1 VTALSVTAFLALLLV
16 AARLGGALFARLRQP
31 RVVGEIAAGAL
42 VSGVVSALGLTTG
55 ALAGGEAAGPAR
67 AVVCDL
73 LSTTGFALLMFVSG
87 AGMRRLLPAEDRKVV
102 AWLATSGTAL
112 PFAAAVA
119 LASWVPLDVL
129 LGPARSHAAL
139 ILVLGFAAAVTS
151 IPVISRIFHDLKV
164 LDSRFARLVLGV
176 AVVEDVV
183 LWAVLPVATAL
194 ARAGDLPGRRIAGH
208 VALSLLFVVM
218 CLALGPRLVRT
229 LRSAAAPL
237 VRRVPGLWLA
247 LLLVAFLLAGKA
259 CDVPTFLAAFFAGLA
274 LVPGA
279 AAAADSGVETAE
291 AAEARALQRLE
302 GLAYATIVPLAFAV
316 VGVKLELGAGFSPL
330 LVLALIAV
338 ACAVKLAS
346 VALGA
351 WRAGFRGLDVVNLAV
366 ATNARGGPGIVLA
379 AVAYEERI
387 VNGAGYTALVLLAVV
402 TSQLAGAWLEWL
414 LRRGRP
420 LLAGDVAAPVTP
432 VADVAPAGGG

>member
-1 VTALSVTAFLALLLV
+1 MTAISVAALLAMLLA

-42 VSGVVSALGLTTG
+42 ASALGLMT
-55 ALAGGEAAGPAR
+55 LGGEAAGPAR

-73 LSTTGFALLMFVSG
+73 VATSGFALLMFVSG
-87 AGMRRLLPAEDRKVV
+87 AGMRRLLPAEDRAIV

-119 LASWVPLDVL
+119 LAAWVPLGAL
-129 LGPARSHAAL
+129 MGPAASHAAL

-176 AVVEDVV
+176 AVVEDVA

-194 ARAGDLPGRRIAGH
+194 ARAGELPGRRIAFH
-208 VALSLLFVVM
+208 VALSLLFVGV
-218 CLALGPRLVRT
+218 CLGVGPRLVRA
-229 LRSAAAPL
+229 LRGALASL
-237 VRRVPGLWLA
+237 VVRAPGLWLA
-247 LLLVAFLLAGKA
+247 LLLVAFLVAGRA
-259 CDVPTFLAAFFAGLA
+259 CDVPAFLAAFFAGLA

-279 AAAADSGVETAE
+279 PGGGPAE
-291 AAEARALQRLE
+291 AAEGRALARLE
-302 GLAYATIVPLAFAV
+302 ALAYATIVPLAFAV
-316 VGVKLELGAGFSPL
+316 VGTRLELGAGFSPL
-330 LVLALIAV
+330 LVLALIGA

-387 VNGAGYTALVLLAVV
+387 VSGAGYTALVLLAVV

-414 LRRGRP
+414 LRAGRP
-420 LLAGDVAAPVTP
+420 LLAGDLAPAGTLVEP
-432 VADVAPAGGG
+432 AADVAPAGGG

>member
-1 VTALSVTAFLALLLV
+1 MTALTVAALLALLLV

-42 VSGVVSALGLTTG
+42 VSALGL
-55 ALAGGEAAGPAR
+55 AGEPADPAR
-67 AVVCDL
+67 AVVSDL
-73 LSTTGFALLMFVSG
+73 VATTGFALLMFVSG

-119 LASWVPLDVL
+119 LAAWVPLDAL
-129 LGPARSHAAL
+129 LGPAGSHAAL
-139 ILVLGFAAAVTS
+139 VLVLGFAAAVTS

-194 ARAGDLPGRRIAGH
+194 ARAGDLPGRRIAFH
-208 VALSLLFVVM
+208 VALSLLFVGM
-218 CLALGPRLVRT
+218 CLAIGPRLVRSV
-229 LRSAAAPL
+229 RSLGAPL
-237 VRRVPGLWLA
+237 VARAPGLWLA
-247 LLLVAFLLAGKA
+247 LLLVAFLLAGRA

-279 AAAADSGVETAE
+279 AGGPAE
-291 AAEARALQRLE
+291 AAEARALARLE
-302 GLAYATIVPLAFAV
+302 ALAYATIVPLAFAL

-330 LVLALIAV
+330 LVLALIGV

-402 TSQLAGAWLEWL
+402 TSQLAGAWLEGL

-420 LLAGDVAAPVTP
+420 LLAGDVAPSPVAPL
-432 VADVAPAGGG
+432 ADVAS

>member
-1 VTALSVTAFLALLLV
+1 VTALSVAALLALLLV

-42 VSGVVSALGLTTG
+42 VSALGLTTG
-55 ALAGGEAAGPAR
+55 ALAGGEAAGPTR

-73 LSTTGFALLMFVSG
+73 LATAGFALLMFVSG
-87 AGMRRLLPAEDRKVV
+87 AGMRRLLPAEDRKIV

-119 LASWVPLDVL
+119 LAAWVPLDTL
-129 LGPARSHAAL
+129 LGPAGSHAAL

-194 ARAGDLPGRRIAGH
+194 ARAGDLPARRIAGH

-237 VRRVPGLWLA
+237 VRRVPGLWLVT
-247 LLLVAFLLAGKA
+247 LLVAFLLAGKA

-279 AAAADSGVETAE
+279 AAAEGTAE
-291 AAEARALQRLE
+291 AAEVRALERLE
-302 GLAYATIVPLAFAV
+302 RLTYASIVPVAFAI
-316 VGVKLELGAGFSPL
+316 VGTKLELGAGFSPL
-330 LVLALIAV
+330 LVLALIGV

-414 LRRGRP
+414 LRGGRP
-420 LLAGDVAAPVTP
+420 LLAGDLAPAPVA
-432 VADVAPAGGG
+432 VDVAPAGGS